1 MNDVPGP
8 GPASTTSRTAKDWA
22 VILARY
28 CQPNA
33 ARGAFE
39 IAITLVPLIGLA
51 GLAAW
56 TMSTN
61 LWLGLLLCVPA
72 AGFLVRLF
80 VIQHDCGHGAFFKSR
95 RMNDWVGTALGVLT
109 STPHLIWKHSHTYHH
124 SGSGNL
130 DKRGM
135 GAIHTLTVEEYLEKG
150 WWNRLLYRLYRNP
163 LILFFIGPP
172 FVFLIQNRLPF
183 EFFTRGLGFWAS
195 ALGSNVAMILA
206 SLPLVWAFG
215 WLPVLL
221 VYAATTTLAAIV
233 GVWLF
238 YVQHQFEGTHWSR
251 NGEWQ
256 MHDAALHGSS
266 HYDLPTVL
274 RWITGNIGIHHVH
287 HLNSRIPLY
296 RLWDTMRDH
305 PELKSINR
313 LTLWD
318 SFRTVGLHLWDEANG
333 RMVSFSEAK
342 LA

>member
-1 MNDVPGP
+1 
-8 GPASTTSRTAKDWA
+8 
-22 VILARY
+22 
-28 CQPNA
+28 
-33 ARGAFE
+33 
-39 IAITLVPLIGLA
+39 
-51 GLAAW
+51 
-56 TMSTN
+56 
-61 LWLGLLLCVPA
+61 
-72 AGFLVRLF
+72 
-80 VIQHDCGHGAFFKSR
+80 
-95 RMNDWVGTALGVLT
+95 
-109 STPHLIWKHSHTYHH
+109 
-124 SGSGNL
+124 
-130 DKRGM
+130 
-135 GAIHTLTVEEYLEKG
+135 
-150 WWNRLLYRLYRNP
+150 
-163 LILFFIGPP
+163 
-172 FVFLIQNRLPF
+172 
-183 EFFTRGLGFWAS
+183 
-195 ALGSNVAMILA
+195 
-206 SLPLVWAFG
+206 
-215 WLPVLL
+215 LL

-251 NGEWQ
+251 NVEWQ

-342 LA
+342 VA